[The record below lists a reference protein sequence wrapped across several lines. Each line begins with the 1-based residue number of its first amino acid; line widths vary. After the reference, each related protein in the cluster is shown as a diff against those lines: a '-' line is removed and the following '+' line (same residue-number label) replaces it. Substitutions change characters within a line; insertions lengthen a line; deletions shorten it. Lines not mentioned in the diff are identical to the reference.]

1 MSKSEGPAVDMAKR
15 CYYET
20 LGIARGAN
28 ELELKSAYRR
38 LAKEFHPDCNPNDNR
53 AELRFREV
61 SEAYEVLKD
70 PQKRAAYDHFGHAA
84 FDGGSGGA
92 RGFGPDFASS
102 MSDIFDDLFGEF
114 MGGRRGQRPRSSRE
128 RGADLRYNLEISL
141 TEAFA
146 GKTAQICVPTSV
158 SCETCSGTGA
168 KAGTKPTTCSMCGG
182 QGKVRASQGFFT
194 IERTCPSCQ
203 GRGETIEDPCQGCR
217 GSGRTTKERTLSV
230 NIPAGVEDG
239 TRIRLAGEGEAGLR
253 GGPAGD
259 LYIFLS
265 IKPHEFFQRDGAD
278 LFCKVPISMTT
289 AALGGQIEVP
299 TVDGAATRVKVPEG
313 SESGKQ
319 FRLKGKGMPVLR
331 SKVSGDMYIQVEVE
345 APKSL
350 TKRQRELLEEFEKE
364 SHKET
369 SPESAGFFARVK
381 DFFEGKGS

>member
-1 MSKSEGPAVDMAKR
+1 MSVTKR
-15 CYYET
+15 DYYEI
-20 LGIARGAN
+20 LGVTRSCSA
-28 ELELKSAYRR
+28 EDLKSAYRK
-38 LAKEFHPDCNPNDNR
+38 LAMECHPDRNPGDHA
-53 AELRFREV
+53 AEHKFKEL
-61 SEAYEVLKD
+61 SEAYEILKD
-70 PQKRAAYDHFGHAA
+70 PDKRAAYERFGHAA
-84 FDGGSGGA
+84 FEGGHGG
-92 RGFGPDFASS
+92 RGPQGFDFAASFT
-102 MSDIFDDLFGEF
+102 DVFDDLFGEF
-114 MGGRRGQRPRSSRE
+114 MGGGRRGGKRQN
-128 RGADLRYNLEISL
+128 RGGDLRYNLEITL
-141 TEAFA
+141 EEAYH
-146 GKTAQICVPTSV
+146 GKNAQIRVPSAV
-158 SCETCSGTGA
+158 ACEHCGGSGAEPGSKPETCATC
-168 KAGTKPTTCSMCGG
+168 AGH
-182 QGKVRASQGFFT
+182 GKVRASQGFFT

-345 APKSL
+345 TPKSL